1 MFFKTNVLDS
11 LNSFKKKANN
21 LNIENL
27 WLVNKHMKTQHYE
40 SLGKYKLKAPW
51 DTTLHPQLYLE
62 SVGRWHV
69 LGRMWTQRHL
79 HLLLVGMCNDSVW
92 LFLRMLN
99 SDMPRDPAILLLR
112 SFRRNESICP
122 CRDVRACVDDSI
134 IHSSLKVE
142 TTQMSID

>member
-1 MFFKTNVLDS
+1 
-11 LNSFKKKANN
+11 
-21 LNIENL
+21 
-27 WLVNKHMKTQHYE
+27 MKTQHYE

-112 SFRRNESICP
+112 SFRRNESVCP
-122 CRDVRACVDDSI
+122 CRDVSWVRVLMTALFTAVSKWKRPKCPLTSEWI
-134 IHSSLKVE
+134 KKKVGYSCNGILFDN
-142 TTQMSID
+142 TKKQSTDTC